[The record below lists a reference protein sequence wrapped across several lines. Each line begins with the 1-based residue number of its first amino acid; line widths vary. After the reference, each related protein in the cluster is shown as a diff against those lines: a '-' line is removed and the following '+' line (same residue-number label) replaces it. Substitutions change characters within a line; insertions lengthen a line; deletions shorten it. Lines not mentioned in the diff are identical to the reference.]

1 MNSQLLFNNIL
12 IDPGHV
18 GKSFFDFRDFKI
30 DEIQFHEGDFC
41 SAWAEI
47 LQKAL
52 IVKSINVSL
61 SREKG
66 RPSFKMDSV
75 DLQKRK
81 TELMSDVGIEEALK
95 KFRIPRIFFPLK
107 SADELLEA
115 AIQNEADL
123 LNRAKLAN
131 DKNFDLCL
139 SLHLNG
145 DPSSLK
151 TTKNGI
157 CGFTNHVS
165 KEHFKFF
172 ENIIANISL
181 ETNLPIIR
189 NDQMSEV
196 SKGVFLDESLTL
208 LKNIKIPILLIE
220 GPFQNNPDELI
231 LLNHSLKSFE
241 DNKAVTGRLGQLT
254 NAIINTL
261 SE

>member
-115 AIQNEADL
+115 AIQNKTDL

-151 TTKNGI
+151 TKKNGI
-157 CGFTNHVS
+157 CGFTNKVS

-172 ENIIANISL
+172 EKIIANISL

-241 DNKAVTGRLGQLT
+241 DNKVVTGRLGQLT

-261 SE
+261 NE